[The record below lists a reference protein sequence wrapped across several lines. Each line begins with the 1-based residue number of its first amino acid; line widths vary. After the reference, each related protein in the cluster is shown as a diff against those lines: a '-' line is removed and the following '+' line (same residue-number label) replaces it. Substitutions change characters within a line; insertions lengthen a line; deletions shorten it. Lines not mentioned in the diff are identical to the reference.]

1 MHILASLNQILI
13 KLNIQMVVDG
23 PLPPDSILEIP
34 KSIRLIPLVTVF
46 CEEVEGSLA
55 LEVFFKLKYV
65 GMV

>member
-1 MHILASLNQILI
+1 
-13 KLNIQMVVDG
+13 MVVDG